1 MEIKITKDNY
11 GHLYAVEGVVAMFQ
25 FGYQADRNEW
35 LFWMPG
41 RVYDPTII
49 KGKEFPLGY
58 FTDACRAIHFLRE
71 DDGLDDVVNITN
83 YKLVKQK

>member
-41 RVYDPTII
+41 RAYDPTII
-49 KGKEFPLGY
+49 KGKLSRWQGISLLGIY
-58 FTDACRAIHFLRE
+58 AAYCVLQF
-71 DDGLDDVVNITN
+71 VVLPNFA
-83 YKLVKQK
+83 